1 MGKNPG
7 RTFGLLWL
15 AHGTSAVGSQISQ
28 VVIPLFAVQNLHF
41 SAIQLGFLLSLEGL
55 PTVLFGLFA
64 GVLVDRMPRR
74 RLLIVCDIARFA
86 ILLLVPLL
94 YWLDLL
100 HAFSLYAVA
109 FTVSSLSVF
118 FDTAFWSYVPT
129 VIEKSELSQGNSR
142 LAMTQSVAE
151 TIGPSVAGSIMSLIG
166 APGAILLDALSYLW
180 SFLLICFVRHEP
192 EKNTAAAV
200 GERFFPALK
209 KGLVFVLT
217 NRLLVLI
224 ALGGVIWHIAYF
236 ALLPGLYLWLQKT
249 VGASATQIGIVLSC
263 LGIGAAVSAP
273 LTPMLRRRMGPLPV
287 LASMQLVSVISI
299 LAIPL
304 AKSSALV
311 DLAIAGGALAV
322 MGGTSTIASIMQ
334 MTLRQ
339 EVTPEPL
346 LGRMTSAIR
355 LIVWGAMPVGALIGG
370 ALFGVMPNDKAFY
383 VIGAVSVAA
392 TLLWGA
398 ALFWRPIDLAYSAD

>member
-74 RLLIVCDIARFA
+74 RLLIACDIARFA

-180 SFLLICFVRHEP
+180 SFLLICFVRHES

-370 ALFGVMPNDKAFY
+370 ALFGAMPNDKAFY

>member
-1 MGKNPG
+1 M
-7 RTFGLLWL
+7 
-15 AHGTSAVGSQISQ
+15 
-28 VVIPLFAVQNLHF
+28 VIPLFAVQNLHF